1 MPLKPVKNG
10 FKSRNS
16 PRQTANH
23 FPKDERMYLLVQGG
37 EHILS
42 MNENS
47 PETDNKEL
55 IEKSEKIYR

>member
-16 PRQTANH
+16 HRQTANL
-23 FPKDERMYLLVQGG
+23 PKDERMYLLVQGG

-42 MNENS
+42 MDENS
-47 PETDNKEL
+47 PETDDKDQMNTQN
-55 IEKSEKIYR
+55 